1 MYSTTSDIL
10 NALKAPAREVSGGV
24 YIYNDIG
31 SSVSDYFLPGEDLI
45 DFTIE
50 RTAPMGK
57 FFGFIVSQKLTVK
70 LIGSHSLPKGRKLQ
84 PYYEVAGGSIGIQ
97 YFYVDEVTI
106 DEVAN
111 TTTIVAYDIFQKA
124 TEKTIDEVA
133 ITFPITLQAYTEA
146 VAAALGTSLQGS
158 IGYINPTL
166 NVVNI
171 NGDETL
177 KSILIAIAEATG
189 TICYVH
195 SGDKLKFRRLGSE
208 TAADTLDGSQYFEF
222 ATKDDITLTQVA
234 STTQLG
240 ENISYGEEG
249 YTQAIWDNPFLELYE
264 DLETHLE
271 TLGTEMIGTVMTPYN
286 IIWRGNPYYE
296 IGDYIEVKTAK
307 SEESKFIYFLNET
320 FTYGG
325 GYKSVLEWE
334 SEESEDIHST
344 PTSISK
350 VLNQTYAKVDKV
362 NNEIEIVAATANQAS
377 TKAEQAAAQVGQA
390 TEAANQATA
399 KAKENTEAIS
409 SLRLTTDAISM
420 SVQEVRAN
428 TTALGEEIDEDIAS
442 LTQKVDAMITSDSV
456 QLQIQEAMKTGTSA
470 VTTTTGFTFN
480 EEGMNISKTGSEMS
494 TQITEDGMTVSR
506 NETEVLVCD
515 NAGVSARNLHAS
527 TYLTVGGRSRFENY
541 EANRT
546 GCFWVGG
553 ND

>member
-1 MYSTTSDIL
+1 MYSITSDIL

-31 SSVSDYFLPGEDLI
+31 SSVSDYFLPGGDLI
-45 DFTIE
+45 DFKVE

-57 FFGFIVSQKLTVK
+57 FFGFIVSQKVTVK
-70 LIGSHSLPKGRKLQ
+70 LIGSHPLPKGRKIQ
-84 PYYEVAGGSIGIQ
+84 PYYEVGVAGNSMGIQ
-97 YFYVDEVTI
+97 YFYVEDVTI
-106 DEVAN
+106 DEVGN

-124 TEKTIDEVA
+124 SEKTIGEVA

-146 VAAALGTSLQGS
+146 IVATLGTSLQGD
-158 IGYINPTL
+158 IGNINPTL
-166 NVVNI
+166 NVVNV

-177 KSILIAIAEATG
+177 KSMLIAVAEATG
-189 TICYVH
+189 TICYVY
-195 SGDKLKFRRLGSE
+195 SGDKIKFRRLNGE
-208 TAADTLDGSQYFEF
+208 TAVDVLDGSQYFEF
-222 ATKDDITLTQVA
+222 KTQDDITLTQIA

-240 ENISYGEEG
+240 ENISYGEGG

-264 DLETHLE
+264 GLETHLE
-271 TLGTEMIGTVMTPYN
+271 TLGTEMIGAVMTPYN
-286 IIWRGNPYYE
+286 LTWRGNPYYE

-320 FTYGG
+320 FTYSG
-325 GYKSVLEWE
+325 GYKSIANWE
-334 SEESEDIHST
+334 DKESEDIHST

-362 NNEIEIVAATANQAS
+362 NNEIEIVAA
-377 TKAEQAAAQVGQA
+377 KAA
-390 TEAANQATA
+390 
-399 KAKENTEAIS
+399 ENTEAIS
-409 SLRLTTDAISM
+409 SLRLTTNTIAL

-428 TTALGEEIDEDIAS
+428 TTALGQEVNEEISS
-442 LTQKVDAMITSDSV
+442 LAQRVDAMITSDSV

-480 EEGMNISKTGSEMS
+480 EEGLKISKTGSEMS

-506 NETEVLVCD
+506 NETKVLVCD
-515 NAGVSARNLHAS
+515 NVGVSARNLHAS

-553 ND
+553 NG